1 MEEPGGKKCPGWQS
15 DMTKPFWT
23 TTRNMPVLAAGEL
36 FMGVTRD
43 CHLDGFRFDLSKHL
57 FTSLAGPL
65 PAIIT
70 EGDVSPSTRLLSI
83 FSSGVQGRR
92 E

>member
-15 DMTKPFWT
+15 DMTNPFWT
-23 TTRNMPVLAAGEL
+23 RTRNMPVLAAGEL

-57 FTSLAGPL
+57 SPRSLAPY
-65 PAIIT
+65 P
-70 EGDVSPSTRLLSI
+70 
-83 FSSGVQGRR
+83 Q
-92 E
+92 